1 MLILKIDIWTYI
13 AEDLHLW
20 WICDYIWPYID
31 ILVYGVDFMVP
42 IDPKCDSTMSRYPVF
57 CSTPSE
63 LGERSILIFFAG
75 SSAQIW
81 KIVDLKNFRS
91 GKCWKS
97 KMPKSHQNRFWRL
110 LRFSIFKYY
119 CKIFSSIIFWKSTF
133 LAFFRPK
140 QPCMVKISIRNQNE
154 SFSKFNL
161 EIKKN
166 LKKSI
171 FDLSGAPGPLSD

>member
-1 MLILKIDIWTYI
+1 MKFLVDTHGKLCSIYAENFRKFPKTLYMSIVIWTYI

-20 WICDYIWPYID
+20 LICAYMWPYID

-57 CSTPSE
+57 CTTPSE

-91 GKCWKS
+91 RKCRKS
-97 KMPKSHQNRFWRL
+97 TMPKSHQNRFWRL
-110 LRFSIFKYY
+110 LRFSIFN
-119 CKIFSSIIFWKSTF
+119 I
-133 LAFFRPK
+133 FFRFFFR
-140 QPCMVKISIRNQNE
+140 CFFWNWTRENIFFGV
-154 SFSKFNL
+154 
-161 EIKKN
+161 EI
-166 LKKSI
+166 
-171 FDLSGAPGPLSD
+171 FVWV